1 MRNKN
6 GLDLFAITDFN
17 IPKNEVSNFELSFLE
32 REEIT
37 DKTAPPA
44 MQKSKNPLENNYVLN
59 FIKMNKKLDDK
70 SLKKV
75 NAGGFTNI
83 YLT

>member
-1 MRNKN
+1 
-6 GLDLFAITDFN
+6 
-17 IPKNEVSNFELSFLE
+17 
-32 REEIT
+32 
-37 DKTAPPA
+37 

-70 SLKKV
+70 SLKRV

-83 YLT
+83 YLA